1 MSTQP
6 ETLVGGR
13 YRLERQIG
21 AGATARV
28 WLAFD
33 QVLERQVA
41 VKMLAEPIGGE
52 SAHIERFRREARA
65 VANLQHAHIVT
76 VLDSGEHDGMPF
88 IVLEYV
94 DGETL
99 KERIQRVGRLTI
111 TEAVA
116 IAIEVARALDAAH
129 ARGLVHRDVKPQNI
143 LLDAE
148 GGAKITDFGIA
159 RSGNEEGLTIGG
171 RVLGTTDYVSPEQA
185 LGHQV
190 TGQSD
195 LYSLGVVLYESLTG
209 SVPFR
214 ASSHIAV
221 ATMHVREE
229 IPDLQQRRPDVSAAL
244 AALVERATAK
254 HLARRYASARELIAD
269 LEEVL
274 AIETARTGDAG
285 REATMVIRSLP
296 ERANQRV
303 PVRVRHPF
311 ALAGMAVVAVAA
323 IAAIIAFVISS
334 THRGVGAPA
343 NLSRPAHEAVVR
355 LAQTAAV
362 QYNPFGT
369 EPEGAATVEQAI
381 DGDVATTWRTSTYI
395 DGVLGKSGVGIYVN
409 AAPGVAANEAVVLT
423 PTPGFHFQI
432 WGADR
437 VPAITYNT
445 NPQPGISPSTL
456 GWTLL
461 GHGHAATTTTVSLGH
476 VRERHYY
483 LLWITDLG
491 SDPQHQPRSV
501 QIAEFELRQRARG
514 AAQRR

>member
-1 MSTQP
+1 MSTKP

-13 YRLERQIG
+13 YRIERQIG

-33 QVLERQVA
+33 LVLERQVA
-41 VKMLAEPIGGE
+41 VKMLATPIGGE
-52 SAHIERFRREARA
+52 TAHIERFRREARA

-76 VLDSGEHDGMPF
+76 VLDSGEHEGMPF
-88 IVLEYV
+88 IVLEYI

-159 RSGNEEGLTIGG
+159 RSGDEDGLTIGG

-214 ASSHIAV
+214 AASHIAV

-229 IPDLQQRRPDVSAAL
+229 IPDVQQRRPDVSAAL
-244 AALVERATAK
+244 AAVVERSTAK
-254 HLARRYASARELIAD
+254 HLARRYVSARELIAD

-296 ERANQRV
+296 ARATRGV
-303 PVRVRHPF
+303 PVRVRHPL
-311 ALAGMAVVAVAA
+311 ALIVAAAATIAGVVA
-323 IAAIIAFVISS
+323 IIVFVIAS

-343 NLSRPAHEAVVR
+343 NLAKPAHEAVVR
-355 LAQTAAV
+355 LDQTAAV

-381 DGDVATTWRTSTYI
+381 DGNIATTWRTSTYI
-395 DGVLGKSGVGIYVN
+395 GGVLGKSGVGLYVN
-409 AAPGVAANEAVVLT
+409 AAPGVAANEAVVVT

-432 WGADR
+432 WGTDR
-437 VPAITYNT
+437 VPAITYT
-445 NPQPGISPSTL
+445 PAPRAGISPATL

-461 GHGHAATTTTVSLGH
+461 GGARSAKTTTVKLH
-476 VRERHYY
+476 RVRERRYY

-491 SDPQHQPRSV
+491 ADPAGLPKSV
-501 QIAEFELRQRARG
+501 QIAEFELR
-514 AAQRR
+514 RRR